1 MESRTSGPPPWEPDT
16 VPVPFEVRKGI
27 GTLFILGG
35 GVTCQVMYDEYFR
48 IAGGRDARVIHIP
61 SATRTFEEIPDL
73 RAYYYEFYE
82 QNPASFEFLH
92 TYDRA
97 VASGPRFAEPL
108 DSATGVWFGGGS
120 QNLMAELFL
129 GTEVVP
135 AIHRILE
142 RGGIVSG
149 TSSGAAIM
157 ADVMLCRGYEEV
169 ELGQGFALY
178 PRAIVD
184 SHFTGRQRQKRLP
197 RAVLQRP
204 DHIGVGVDEK
214 SALVVHGNRVGVF
227 GLLGKS
233 VWYHFPDPAAGQVY
247 RYRLGVGE
255 SLELPVPVR
264 GAAQHV
270 LEECLRAIRPAD
282 VITAQELAEPDDAA
296 PPATAGT
303 AS

>member
-1 MESRTSGPPPWEPDT
+1 MESRSSGPPPWEPDT

-48 IAGGRDARVIHIP
+48 IAGGPDARVIHIP

-97 VASGPRFAEPL
+97 VAAVPTFAEPL
-108 DSATGVWFGGGS
+108 NSATGVWFGGGS

-129 GTEVVP
+129 DTEVVP
-135 AIHRILE
+135 AIHRVLE

-157 ADVMLCRGYEEV
+157 ADAMICRGYEEV

-197 RAVLQRP
+197 RALLQRP
-204 DHIGVGVDEK
+204 DQIGVGVDEK
-214 SALVVHGNRVGVF
+214 SALVLHGNRIGVI

-233 VWYHFPDPAAGQVY
+233 VWYHFADPAADRVR

-255 SLELPVPVR
+255 LLELPMPAR
-264 GAAQHV
+264 GAAAHV
-270 LEECLRAIRPAD
+270 LEDALRAIRPPD
-282 VITAQELAEPDDAA
+282 VITARELAEPDEVA
-296 PPATAGT
+296 PPANAGT
-303 AS
+303 GS

>member
-1 MESRTSGPPPWEPDT
+1 M
-16 VPVPFEVRKGI
+16 PVPFEVRKGV
-27 GTLFILGG
+27 GALFILGG

-48 IAGGRDARVIHIP
+48 IAGGRGARVIHIP

-82 QNPASFEFLH
+82 QNPASFAFLH

-97 VASGPRFAEPL
+97 VAAGPRFAEPL
-108 DSATGVWFGGGS
+108 NNATGVWFGGGS
-120 QNLMAELFL
+120 QNLLAELFL
-129 GTEVVP
+129 DTEVVP
-135 AIHRILE
+135 AIHRVLD
-142 RGGIVSG
+142 RGGIVAG

-157 ADVMLCRGYEEV
+157 ADAMICRGYEEV
-169 ELGQGFALY
+169 ELGRGFALY
-178 PRAIVD
+178 PRAIID

-214 SALVVHGNRVGVF
+214 SALVLHGNRVGVF

-233 VWYHFPDPAAGQVY
+233 VWYHFPDAAAGQVY

-255 SLELPVPVR
+255 SLELPGSVR
-264 GAAQHV
+264 GIPPHV
-270 LEECLRAIRPAD
+270 LEEGLRAIRPPD
-282 VITAQELAEPDDAA
+282 VLTARELAEPEGVTSMAR
-296 PPATAGT
+296 PESGP
-303 AS
+303 

>member
-1 MESRTSGPPPWEPDT
+1 MESRSSGPPPWEPDT
-16 VPVPFEVRKGI
+16 VPVPFEVRQGI
-27 GTLFILGG
+27 GTLFIIGG
-35 GVTCQVMYDEYFR
+35 GSTCQVVYDEYFR
-48 IAGGRDARVIHIP
+48 IAGSRDARVIHIP

-73 RAYYYEFYE
+73 RDYYNEFYQ

-97 VASGPRFAEPL
+97 VAADPRFAEPL
-108 DSATGVWFGGGS
+108 NNATGVWFGGGS

-129 GTEVVP
+129 DTEVVP
-135 AIHRILE
+135 AIHRVLD

-157 ADVMLCRGYEEV
+157 ADAMICRGYEEV
-169 ELGQGFALY
+169 ELGRGFALY

-184 SHFTGRQRQKRLP
+184 SHFTGRQRQKRLA

-214 SALVVHGNRVGVF
+214 SALVVHGNRMGVI

-233 VWYHFPDPAAGQVY
+233 VWY
-247 RYRLGVGE
+247 
-255 SLELPVPVR
+255 
-264 GAAQHV
+264 
-270 LEECLRAIRPAD
+270 
-282 VITAQELAEPDDAA
+282 
-296 PPATAGT
+296 
-303 AS
+303 

>member
-1 MESRTSGPPPWEPDT
+1 
-16 VPVPFEVRKGI
+16 VPFEIQKGI

-48 IAGGRDARVIHIP
+48 IAGGQSARVIHIP

-97 VASGPRFAEPL
+97 IAAEPSFAEPL
-108 DSATGVWFGGGS
+108 NGATGVWFGGGS

-135 AIHRILE
+135 AIHRLLE

-157 ADVMLCRGYEEV
+157 ADAMICRGYEEV

-197 RAVLQRP
+197 RAVRQRP

-214 SALVVHGNRVGVF
+214 SALVLHGNRIGVI

-233 VWYHFPDPAAGQVY
+233 VWYHFPDPSAGRVY

-264 GAAQHV
+264 GAAPRV
-270 LEECLRAIRPAD
+270 LEEGLRLIRPAD
-282 VITAQELAEPDDAA
+282 VITARELAEPDDAV
-296 PPATAGT
+296 PPANAATG
-303 AS
+303 S